1 MRRQA
6 PVVAPAWLL
15 DLPRRS
21 RDDLARSEG
30 LMIPVS
36 TPEETLRRVRA
47 EFLEMPGLKLTVP
60 QAQRL
65 WGVDRRTCEAVI
77 DELTESRFLSRTRDG
92 AVVLRAATVA

>member
-1 MRRQA
+1 MFQ
-6 PVVAPAWLL
+6 
-15 DLPRRS
+15 
-21 RDDLARSEG
+21 
-30 LMIPVS
+30 VS

-77 DELTESRFLSRTRDG
+77 DELMQSRFLSRTRDG
-92 AVVLRAATVA
+92 AVVLRGATTA